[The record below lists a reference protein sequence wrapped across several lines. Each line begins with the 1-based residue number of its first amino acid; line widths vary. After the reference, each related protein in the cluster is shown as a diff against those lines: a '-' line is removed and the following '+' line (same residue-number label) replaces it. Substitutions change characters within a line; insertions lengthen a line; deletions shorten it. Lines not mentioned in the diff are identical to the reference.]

1 MRFMMMERWPALGN
15 CVEAPLPKRAG
26 GRWRRR
32 SERHRTDAMSTLDD
46 VLLPAARTGHVRRV
60 GIEAAGVSGTPT
72 DVCDAVRWAGDPHQL
87 APCLTLKRS
96 TARSGGADLGCVAMS
111 AVRTGTGR
119 RAPVGVGPDT
129 GVGVLRPNWRRVIVE
144 SARAVGRD

>member
-1 MRFMMMERWPALGN
+1 MTCSCPPRERGTSVELVLRRLGS
-15 CVEAPLPKRAG
+15 AG
-26 GRWRRR
+26 LRR
-32 SERHRTDAMSTLDD
+32 S
-46 VLLPAARTGHVRRV
+46 
-60 GIEAAGVSGTPT
+60 
-72 DVCDAVRWAGDPHQL
+72 VCDAVRWAGDPHQT

-144 SARAVGRD
+144 SAGPVRSDRE